1 MFPGVK
7 TRSQKQASYSQCLAG
22 LPYVPAG
29 VGKAKISW
37 FQGLGDTGH
46 LCPFAD
52 AGVALPP
59 GPGQPLGL
67 TETAS
72 L

>member
-1 MFPGVK
+1 MFPGVS

-29 VGKAKISW
+29 VGKAKVSR
-37 FQGLGDTGH
+37 FQGPGDTGP
-46 LCPFAD
+46 LCPLAD
-52 AGVALPP
+52 AGVPLPP

-67 TETAS
+67 M
-72 L
+72 